1 MTRGKFNKRGR
12 GCGAFRGRESTHP
25 SARNTSQF
33 QTDEIPITEP
43 ANVSSDNVLLNAT
56 IESCSK
62 QLPMSN
68 QVISSNFSI
77 YEIKEIESV
86 INEMST
92 EDQMSCDFLVPM
104 KSLQDEINQSNKT
117 MKLTNNN
124 NINLEEDK
132 KADDTKITEKE
143 KLEEWLDNLLG

>member
-1 MTRGKFNKRGR
+1 
-12 GCGAFRGRESTHP
+12 
-25 SARNTSQF
+25 
-33 QTDEIPITEP
+33 
-43 ANVSSDNVLLNAT
+43 
-56 IESCSK
+56 
-62 QLPMSN
+62 
-68 QVISSNFSI
+68 
-77 YEIKEIESV
+77 
-86 INEMST
+86 MST